1 MPPAAGAS
9 GALIRLAFRASRTRA
24 IVFGYLFAGIA
35 YATVAGYAAAYPTRA
50 GRLKLSASLGTNH
63 ALRLFYGEPH
73 DLLTGGGYAAWRVGG
88 ICTILAAAWA
98 MLAAIGV
105 LRGEEDAGRAELVLS
120 GVVGRTGVYVTAL
133 TAIGAATAILW
144 TAAFAALA
152 VGGLPVGGSAYLA
165 LAIVSVAPVFAGV
178 GAVAGQLAS
187 TRRLATQLG
196 AGVLALAFVLR
207 VVADTSPG
215 LGWVRWTT
223 PLGWSEELRAFTGPH
238 PAVLLVLAAAA
249 LALLAGAGRLARDR
263 DIGAGLIP
271 ARDRAEPRLGL
282 LSSPTAQALRAERG
296 SLVAW
301 VVGTGFF
308 GFVMGT
314 ISTSVAGAGLS
325 ASTERQLAK
334 IGAVSISTPTG
345 YIGFVFLFFV
355 LAVSLY
361 ACSQIAA
368 ARAEESAE
376 RLETLLAL
384 PLGRGRWLTGR
395 LALAA
400 GGAAAIAATAGV
412 SVWAGAA
419 TQDAGVPLPRLLE
432 AAGNCM
438 PAGLL
443 FLALAALAYATVPRA
458 SVGIGYGLVG
468 LTFVWQLLGDLI
480 GAPGWVLGLSPFAHV
495 RLVPAQ
501 AFAAG
506 PALIMLGLAAAG
518 AVAAVHRFGRRDLTA

>member
-1 MPPAAGAS
+1 
-9 GALIRLAFRASRTRA
+9 
-24 IVFGYLFAGIA
+24 
-35 YATVAGYAAAYPTRA
+35 
-50 GRLKLSASLGTNH
+50 
-63 ALRLFYGEPH
+63 
-73 DLLTGGGYAAWRVGG
+73 
-88 ICTILAAAWA
+88 
-98 MLAAIGV
+98 
-105 LRGEEDAGRAELVLS
+105 
-120 GVVGRTGVYVTAL
+120 
-133 TAIGAATAILW
+133 
-144 TAAFAALA
+144 
-152 VGGLPVGGSAYLA
+152 
-165 LAIVSVAPVFAGV
+165 
-178 GAVAGQLAS
+178 
-187 TRRLATQLG
+187 
-196 AGVLALAFVLR
+196 
-207 VVADTSPG
+207 
-215 LGWVRWTT
+215 
-223 PLGWSEELRAFTGPH
+223 
-238 PAVLLVLAAAA
+238 
-249 LALLAGAGRLARDR
+249 
-263 DIGAGLIP
+263 
-271 ARDRAEPRLGL
+271 
-282 LSSPTAQALRAERG
+282 
-296 SLVAW
+296 VAW

-384 PLGRGRWLTGR
+384 PLGRGRWLAGR

-400 GGAAAIAATAGV
+400 GAAAAIAATAGV